1 MQDVMLTGNEINHK
15 DAQKAP
21 LYLDC
26 VHCGLC
32 LSSCPTYRVLGNE
45 MDSPR
50 GRIYLMRAYD
60 EGRAK
65 ITDSFVEHMFRCLDC
80 RACETVCPSGV
91 HFGHMMEEMRGKIV
105 DERSTAWISRLVL
118 KHVFPYPWRFQFAA
132 RMLQLYL
139 LSGLQEFVRESGLL
153 RRVAPRMA
161 AAEALMPDIGME
173 SGLAR
178 DSHYRAEGRRQG
190 TVAFFSGC
198 VMNSMLGSIN
208 RSSVRLLTAAGY
220 DVVVPGNQICCGA
233 LANHAGLRTTAK
245 QMARSN
251 IAAFPIE
258 QLDAIIINASGCG
271 AMLKEYPLLIDGA
284 EAFSS
289 KVKDIAEF
297 LVSTRIFE
305 RLKTPMER
313 RVGYDDPCHLVH
325 GQGIRTEPR
334 TLLKA
339 IPGIQFVE
347 IEGADQCCGSAGIY
361 NITQN
366 ELSME
371 ILDRKMEKIQKA
383 HIDVLATGNPGC
395 MFQFRYGAQ
404 KFGMHLE
411 VVHPVELLAH
421 SLGAER
427 TKGVI

>member
-1 MQDVMLTGNEINHK
+1 MRGVMLMEKETSRGVTE
-15 DAQKAP
+15 KAP

-26 VHCGLC
+26 IHCGLC

-60 EGRAK
+60 EGRAQ
-65 ITDSFVEHMFRCLDC
+65 ITDSFTEHMFRCLDC
-80 RACETVCPSGV
+80 RACETACPSGV

-105 DERSTAWISRLVL
+105 DQRSAHWISRLVL
-118 KHVFPYPWRFQFAA
+118 NHVFPYPWRFQVAA
-132 RMLQLYL
+132 RMLQLYRQ
-139 LSGLQEFVRESGLL
+139 SGIQAFVRETGLL
-153 RRVAPRMA
+153 RWMAPRMA
-161 AAEALMPDIGME
+161 AAEALMPEIGIE
-173 SGLAR
+173 SGLTMN
-178 DSHYRAEGRRQG
+178 SHYRAEGTKEG

-220 DVVVPGNQICCGA
+220 DVVVPGAQICCGA
-233 LANHAGLRTTAK
+233 LANHAGLRETAK
-245 QMARSN
+245 GMARTN
-251 IAAFPIE
+251 IAAFPVE
-258 QLDAIIINASGCG
+258 QFDAIIINAAGCG

-289 KVKDIAEF
+289 KVKDITEF

-305 RLKTPMER
+305 RLKTPLNR
-313 RVGYDDPCHLVH
+313 RVGYDDPCHLIH
-325 GQGIRTEPR
+325 GQGVKSEPR
-334 TLLKA
+334 KLLKA
-339 IPGIQFVE
+339 IPGIEFVE
-347 IEGADQCCGSAGIY
+347 VDGADQCCGSAGTY

-383 HIDVLATGNPGC
+383 HIDVLVTGNPGC
-395 MFQFRYGAQ
+395 MFQFRYGAR
-404 KFGMHLE
+404 KLGMKLD
-411 VVHPVELLAH
+411 VVHPVELLAQ
-421 SLGAER
+421 SLD
-427 TKGVI
+427 

>member
-118 KHVFPYPWRFQFAA
+118 KHVFPYPWRFQFIA

-139 LSGLQEFVRESGLL
+139 HSGLQEFVRETGLL

-173 SGLAR
+173 SGLAL
-178 DSHYRAEGRRQG
+178 DSHYRAEGRKQG

-271 AMLKEYPLLIDGA
+271 AMLKEYPLLVDGA
-284 EAFSS
+284 GAFSS

-383 HIDVLATGNPGC
+383 HIDVLVTGDPGC
-395 MFQFRYGAQ
+395 MFQFRYGA
-404 KFGMHLE
+404 KKLGLKLD
-411 VVHPVELLAH
+411 VVHPVELLAQ
-421 SLGAER
+421 SLGNSE
-427 TKGVI
+427 TDV